1 MSGVGGVC
9 VVGGGWQEWRGRS
22 DADKE
27 HQRKE
32 GGRRGEKRGDTE
44 IRVMLENGRKY
55 KLGAGLRGRH
65 DEKTTGLS

>member
-32 GGRRGEKRGDTE
+32 GGGGGVRREGTQR
-44 IRVMLENGRKY
+44 LE
-55 KLGAGLRGRH
+55 
-65 DEKTTGLS
+65 